1 MKTRKTRSKSVY
13 PAHIITMIYN
23 PLAAQKES
31 DDQPDTDVLPF
42 TVPETLAMDRSF
54 IQTINRI
61 QAKRLAVYYPDNFYL
76 HFTESVLRI
85 KRPVR
90 SPEII
95 TLPHLARLLARDN
108 TKLLAWCW
116 FYAVHWTF
124 LTDTMFAHC
133 ATAFSDSDGLVI
145 KGHEDES
152 INVSVGITFDETVE
166 ALFLFESGAIQI
178 LFNPLHMDKKWLLA
192 DVIDLAIHECT
203 HCMVRKHDKQFI
215 QIESRLRKELRRIV
229 DEQRIL
235 DDACDILSALD

>member
-1 MKTRKTRSKSVY
+1 MKTRKTRSKSAY

-23 PLAAQKES
+23 PLAAQKQS
-31 DDQPDTDVLPF
+31 DDQPDTDVFPF
-42 TVPETLAMDRSF
+42 TVPETLAMDRTF

-76 HFTESVLRI
+76 HFTEDVLRI
-85 KRPVR
+85 KRPIR
-90 SPEII
+90 SPEIV

-124 LTDTMFAHC
+124 LTDTLFAHC
-133 ATAFSDSDGLVI
+133 SSDVTESDGLVI
-145 KGHEDES
+145 TDPANQR

-166 ALFLFESGAIQI
+166 GLFLLDNSDIQI

-192 DVIDLAIHECT
+192 DVIDLAIHECV
-203 HCMVRKHDKQFI
+203 HCIVRKHDEQFI
-215 QIESRLRKELRRIV
+215 QIESRLRKEFRRLI
-229 DEQRIL
+229 DEQRIF
-235 DDACDILSALD
+235 DEACDILSALD

>member
-42 TVPETLAMDRSF
+42 TVPETLVNDRTF

-76 HFTESVLRI
+76 HFTESALRI
-85 KRPVR
+85 KRPIR
-90 SPEII
+90 SPEIV

-124 LTDTMFAHC
+124 LTDTLFAHC
-133 ATAFSDSDGLVI
+133 SSDVTESDGLVI
-145 KGHEDES
+145 KGDDDQS
-152 INVSVGITFDETVE
+152 INVSVGITFDESVE
-166 ALFLFESGAIQI
+166 GLFLLDNRDIQI

-192 DVIDLAIHECT
+192 DVIDLAVHEST
-203 HCMVRKHDKQFI
+203 HCIVRKHDEQFI

-229 DEQRIL
+229 DEKRIL
-235 DDACDILSALD
+235 DDACDILSAID